1 MLKILNE
8 SESKK
13 TTNVISR
20 SFPPHEVFAESETMQ
35 TKVRKSI
42 MKEKINSN
50 FVYIC
55 FYQFYAENMF

>member
-13 TTNVISR
+13 TTNVISQ

-35 TKVRKSI
+35 TKVRKI
-42 MKEKINSN
+42 MKEKFNSN

-55 FYQFYAENMF
+55 FYQFYGENMF